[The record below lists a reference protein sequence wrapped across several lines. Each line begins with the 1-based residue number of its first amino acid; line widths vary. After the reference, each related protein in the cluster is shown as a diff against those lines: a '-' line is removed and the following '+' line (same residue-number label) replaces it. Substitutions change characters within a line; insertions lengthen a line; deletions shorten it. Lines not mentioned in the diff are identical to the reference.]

1 MNLFFSKSKR
11 KRRKKSERVFF
22 IVNPVSGKMKVRSL
36 FFDIIEALCGGT
48 DSAPSVA
55 LTEYKGH
62 AESLALHA
70 SNEGFDRI
78 ICCGGDGTLN
88 ETVNGV
94 LKSKKNPKIGYIPS
108 GTTNDFAN
116 CLGISTD
123 VREAAVNAINGKD
136 VLMDTGSFCTDSFF
150 TYIASFGM
158 FTTSSYATP
167 QQNKNVLGHLAY
179 VIEGLKDLGQIKTT
193 HARVTV
199 GEEAFEGDYIF
210 GAVTNTLRIGGVVKL
225 DKSLVNLSDGIFE
238 VVLVKAPGSIN
249 DFNKILNGI
258 ANTNFENDMFTFR
271 KAESVTVELPA
282 KTPWSVDGELRETP
296 EDGIVRITVSKHSIT
311 LTV

>member
-1 MNLFFSKSKR
+1 MNIFFSKR
-11 KRRKKSERVFF
+11 KRKNKKKSERVFL
-22 IVNPVSGKMKVRSL
+22 IVNPVSGKLKVRSL
-36 FFDIIEALCGGT
+36 FFDIIDAVCSGT

-62 AESLALHA
+62 AEQLALNA
-70 SNEGFDRI
+70 ANDGFDRI

-94 LKSKKNPKIGYIPS
+94 LKSKKKPKIGYIPS

-123 VREAAVNAINGKD
+123 VREAASNAINGND
-136 VLMDTGSFCTDSFF
+136 IIMDSGSFCDDSFF

-158 FTTSSYATP
+158 FTSSSYATP
-167 QQNKNVLGHLAY
+167 QQSKNVLGHMAY
-179 VIEGLKDLGQIKTT
+179 VIEGLKDLGQVKATR
-193 HARVTV
+193 ARVTIGDEV
-199 GEEAFEGDYIF
+199 FEDDYIF

-225 DKSLVNLSDGIFE
+225 DKSLVNLNDGIFE

-258 ANTNFENDMFTFR
+258 ATTNFENDMFIFR
-271 KAESVTVELPA
+271 KAQSITFELA
-282 KTPWSVDGELRETP
+282 AGTSWSVDGELMKTP
-296 EDGIVRITVSKHSIT
+296 EDGTVKISVAKHSIT

>member
-1 MNLFFSKSKR
+1 MNIFFKKSRRKR
-11 KRRKKSERVFF
+11 KKKSERVFF
-22 IVNPVSGKMKVRSL
+22 IVNPISGKMKVRGL
-36 FFDIIEALCGGT
+36 FFDIIEALCGST
-48 DSAPSVA
+48 ESAPSVA

-62 AESLALHA
+62 AEELALRAA
-70 SNEGFDRI
+70 SEGYDRI

-94 LKSKKNPKIGYIPS
+94 LKSKKHPRIGYIPS

-123 VREAAVNAINGKD
+123 VCEAAINAINGHD
-136 VLMDTGSFCTDSFF
+136 FTMDTGAFNGNTFF

-158 FTTSSYATP
+158 FTSSSYATP
-167 QQNKNVLGHLAY
+167 QQSKNVLGHLAY

-199 GEEAFEGDYIF
+199 GDEVFEGDYIF
-210 GAVTNTLRIGGVVKL
+210 GAITNTLRIGGVVKL

-238 VVLVKAPGSIN
+238 VVLVKAPASIN
-249 DFNKILNGI
+249 DFNKILSGI
-258 ANTNFENDMFTFR
+258 ANTNFENDMFIFR
-271 KAESVTVELPA
+271 KAERVDIELSP

-296 EDGIVRITVSKHSIT
+296 DDGEVVITVAKHSIT

>member
-1 MNLFFSKSKR
+1 MNLFFSKSKHRR
-11 KRRKKSERVFF
+11 KKKSERVFF

-36 FFDIIEALCGGT
+36 FFDIIEAVCSGT

-62 AESLALHA
+62 AEELALNA
-70 SNEGFDRI
+70 AKEGFDRI

-94 LKSKKNPKIGYIPS
+94 LKAKKDPKIGYIPS

-123 VREAAVNAINGKD
+123 VREAASNAVSGKD
-136 VLMDTGSFCTDSFF
+136 IVLDTGSFNEDTFF

-158 FTTSSYATP
+158 FTSSSYATP
-167 QQNKNVLGHLAY
+167 QHQKNVLGHLAY

-199 GEEAFEGDYIF
+199 GNEVFEDDYIF

-225 DKSLVNLSDGIFE
+225 DKSLVNLNDGIFE

-249 DFNKILNGI
+249 DFNRILNGI
-258 ANTNFENDMFTFR
+258 ANTNFDNDMFIFR
-271 KAESVTVELPA
+271 KAQSITVELPA
-282 KTPWSVDGELRETP
+282 STPWSVDGELRETP
-296 EDGIVRITVSKHSIT
+296 EGGTVKIAVAKHSIT

>member
-1 MNLFFSKSKR
+1 MNIFFNRSRRKSK
-11 KRRKKSERVFF
+11 KKSERVFF

-36 FFDIIEALCGGT
+36 FFDIIEALCEST

-55 LTEYKGH
+55 LTEHKGH
-62 AESLALHA
+62 AEELAMKA
-70 SNEGFDRI
+70 SNDGYDRI

-94 LKSKKNPKIGYIPS
+94 LKSRKSPKIGYIPS
-108 GTTNDFAN
+108 GTTNDFAS

-123 VREAAVNAINGKD
+123 VRDAAHNAINGRD
-136 VLMDTGSFCTDSFF
+136 VLLDTGTFNTDSYF

-158 FTTSSYATP
+158 FTSSSYATP
-167 QQNKNVLGHLAY
+167 QQSKNVLGHLAY
-179 VIEGLKDLGQIKTT
+179 VIEGLKDLGQVKTT

-199 GEEAFEGDYIF
+199 ENEVFDGDYIF
-210 GAVTNTLRIGGVVKL
+210 GAVTNTMRIGGVVKL
-225 DKSLVNLSDGIFE
+225 DKSLVNLNDGIFE
-238 VVLVKAPGSIN
+238 LVLVKAPSSIN

-258 ANTNFENDMFTFR
+258 ANTNFENDMFVFR
-271 KAESVTVELPA
+271 KAERVTVELPA
-282 KTPWSVDGELRETP
+282 KTPWSVDGELLETP
-296 EDGIVRITVSKHSIT
+296 EDGCVNISVTKHSIT